1 MIKKILIPTDGSAN
15 SFTALEYGIYIA
27 RKLGASLIG
36 LYVLDVHLIQGPMLT
51 DISGSVGM
59 PPYDGFFDA
68 IETSLNEK
76 ADGILR
82 DFQERCKKSGIKA
95 EVKKTIGKIS
105 PIIIEE
111 AHSADLI
118 LMAKKG
124 EHFHLKEGGLLGSV
138 AEAVVRNSGKPVLVT
153 PDNFVEIESMGL
165 AYDGSDS
172 ASKALELS
180 LELSDQAV
188 WPLTA
193 VIITSDANQAA
204 ALSAQVEE
212 ANQKDPDEPP
222 IADCEIIILSGK
234 ESDEIIKFIR
244 EGAVELM
251 VMGAYGH
258 NRLRELLLGSTTSH
272 VIRKSPIPVLLT
284 R

>member
-1 MIKKILIPTDGSAN
+1 MIKKIFIPTDGSAN
-15 SFTALEYGIYIA
+15 SLKALEYGIYIA
-27 RKLGASLIG
+27 RKLDASLIG
-36 LYVLDVHLIQGPMLT
+36 LYVLDVNLIQGPMLT

-76 ADGILR
+76 ADCILK
-82 DFQERCKKSGIKA
+82 DFQERCQKSGVNV
-95 EVKKTIGKIS
+95 EVKKTIGRIS

-111 AHSADLI
+111 AQNADLI

-138 AEAVVRNSGKPVLVT
+138 AEAVVRDSGKPVLVT
-153 PDNFVEIESMGL
+153 PENFVEIESMAL

-172 ASKALELS
+172 ALKALELS
-180 LELSDQAV
+180 LELSKKAV
-188 WPLTA
+188 WPITV
-193 VIITSDANQAA
+193 VIITSDAKKADT
-204 ALSAQVEE
+204 LSAQIEE
-212 ANQKDPDEPP
+212 MNEKDSSAPM
-222 IADCEIIILSGK
+222 ADCETIILSGK
-234 ESDEIIKFIR
+234 DQDEIIKFIK
-244 EGAVELM
+244 EGSVELM

-258 NRLRELLLGSTTSH
+258 NRLRELFLGSTTSH
-272 VIRKSPIPVLLT
+272 IIRKSPIPVLLT

>member
-1 MIKKILIPTDGSAN
+1 MIKKIFIPTDGSVN
-15 SFTALEYGIYIA
+15 SLKALEYGIYIA
-27 RKLGASLIG
+27 RKLDASLIG
-36 LYVLDVHLIQGPMLT
+36 LYVLDVNLIQGPMLT

-76 ADGILR
+76 ADCILK
-82 DFQERCKKSGIKA
+82 DFQERCQKSGVNV
-95 EVKKTIGKIS
+95 EVKKTIGRIS

-111 AHSADLI
+111 AQNADLI

-138 AEAVVRNSGKPVLVT
+138 AEVVVRDSGKPVLVT
-153 PDNFVEIESMGL
+153 PENFVEIESMAL

-172 ASKALELS
+172 ALKALELS
-180 LELSDQAV
+180 LELSKKAV
-188 WPLTA
+188 WPITI
-193 VIITSDANQAA
+193 VIITSDAKKADT
-204 ALSAQVEE
+204 LSAQIEE
-212 ANQKDPDEPP
+212 MNEKDSSAPM
-222 IADCEIIILSGK
+222 ADCETIILSGK
-234 ESDEIIKFIR
+234 DQDEIIKFIK
-244 EGAVELM
+244 EGSVELM

-258 NRLRELLLGSTTSH
+258 NRLRELFLGSTTSH
-272 VIRKSPIPVLLT
+272 IIRKSPIPVLLT

>member
-15 SFTALEYGIYIA
+15 SLTALEYGIYIA
-27 RKLGASLIG
+27 RKLNATLTG
-36 LYVLDVHLIQGPMLT
+36 LYILDVNLIQGPMLT

-68 IETSLNEK
+68 VETSLNEK
-76 ADGILR
+76 ADCILK
-82 DFQERCKKSGIKA
+82 DFQERCQKSGIRA
-95 EVKKTIGKIS
+95 EVKKTTGKIS

-111 AHSADLI
+111 ARNADLI

-153 PDNFVEIESMGL
+153 PETFLEIESMGL

-172 ASKALELS
+172 ASKALKLS
-180 LELSDQAV
+180 LELSDRAV
-188 WPLTA
+188 WPLTV
-193 VIITSDANQAA
+193 VIITADAKKADT
-204 ALSAQVEE
+204 LSSQIEDMNE
-212 ANQKDPDEPP
+212 KHSS
-222 IADCEIIILSGK
+222 ISTTDCEIIILSGK

-251 VMGAYGH
+251 IMGAYGH
-258 NRLRELLLGSTTSH
+258 KRLRELLLGSTTTH
-272 VIRKSPIPVLLT
+272 VIRKSPIPVLLI

>member
-1 MIKKILIPTDGSAN
+1 MIKKIFIPTDGSAN
-15 SFTALEYGIYIA
+15 SLKALEYGIYIA
-27 RKLGASLIG
+27 RKLDASLIG
-36 LYVLDVHLIQGPMLT
+36 LYVLDVNLIQGPMLT

-76 ADGILR
+76 ADCILK
-82 DFQERCKKSGIKA
+82 DFQERCQKSGVNV
-95 EVKKTIGKIS
+95 EVKKTIGRIS

-111 AHSADLI
+111 AQNADLI

-138 AEAVVRNSGKPVLVT
+138 AEAVVRDSGKPVLVT
-153 PDNFVEIESMGL
+153 PENFVEIESMAL

-172 ASKALELS
+172 ALKALELS
-180 LELSDQAV
+180 LELSKKAV
-188 WPLTA
+188 WPITV
-193 VIITSDANQAA
+193 VIITSDAKKADT
-204 ALSAQVEE
+204 LSAQIEE
-212 ANQKDPDEPP
+212 MNEKDSSAPM
-222 IADCEIIILSGK
+222 ADCETIILSGK
-234 ESDEIIKFIR
+234 DQDEIIKFIK
-244 EGAVELM
+244 EGSVELM

-258 NRLRELLLGSTTSH
+258 NRLRELFLGSTTSH

>member
-1 MIKKILIPTDGSAN
+1 MIKKIFIPTDGSAN
-15 SFTALEYGIYIA
+15 SLKALEYGIYIA
-27 RKLGASLIG
+27 RKLDASLIG
-36 LYVLDVHLIQGPMLT
+36 LYVLDVNLIQGPMLT

-76 ADGILR
+76 ADCILK
-82 DFQERCKKSGIKA
+82 DFQERCHKSGINV
-95 EVKKTIGKIS
+95 EVKKTIGRIS

-111 AHSADLI
+111 AQNADLI

-138 AEAVVRNSGKPVLVT
+138 AEAVVRDSGKPVLVT
-153 PDNFVEIESMGL
+153 PENFVEIESMAL

-172 ASKALELS
+172 ALKALELS
-180 LELSDQAV
+180 LELSKKAI
-188 WPLTA
+188 WPITI
-193 VIITSDANQAA
+193 VIITSDAKKADT
-204 ALSAQVEE
+204 LSAQIEE
-212 ANQKDPDEPP
+212 MNEKDSSAPM
-222 IADCEIIILSGK
+222 ADCETIILSGK
-234 ESDEIIKFIR
+234 DQDEIIKFIK
-244 EGAVELM
+244 EGSVELM

-258 NRLRELLLGSTTSH
+258 NRLRELFLGSTTSH

>member
-1 MIKKILIPTDGSAN
+1 MIKKIFIPTDGSAN
-15 SFTALEYGIYIA
+15 SLKALEYGIYIA
-27 RKLGASLIG
+27 RKLDASLIG
-36 LYVLDVHLIQGPMLT
+36 LYVLDVNLIQGPMLT

-76 ADGILR
+76 ADCILK
-82 DFQERCKKSGIKA
+82 DFQERCQKSGVNV
-95 EVKKTIGKIS
+95 EVKKTIGRIS
-105 PIIIEE
+105 QIIIEE
-111 AHSADLI
+111 AQNADLI

-138 AEAVVRNSGKPVLVT
+138 AEAVVRDSGKPVLVT
-153 PDNFVEIESMGL
+153 PENFVEIESMAL

-172 ASKALELS
+172 ALKALELS
-180 LELSDQAV
+180 LELSKKAV
-188 WPLTA
+188 WPITI
-193 VIITSDANQAA
+193 VIITSDAKKADT
-204 ALSAQVEE
+204 LSAQIEE
-212 ANQKDPDEPP
+212 MNEKDSSAPM
-222 IADCEIIILSGK
+222 ADCETIILSGK
-234 ESDEIIKFIR
+234 DQDEIIKFIK
-244 EGAVELM
+244 EGSVELM

-258 NRLRELLLGSTTSH
+258 NRLRELFLGSTTSH

>member
-1 MIKKILIPTDGSAN
+1 MIKKIFIPTDGSAN
-15 SFTALEYGIYIA
+15 SLKALEYGIYIA
-27 RKLGASLIG
+27 RKLDASLIG
-36 LYVLDVHLIQGPMLT
+36 LYVLDVNLIQGPMLT

-76 ADGILR
+76 ADCILK
-82 DFQERCKKSGIKA
+82 DFQERCQKSGINV
-95 EVKKTIGKIS
+95 EVKKTIGRIS

-111 AHSADLI
+111 AQNADLI

-138 AEAVVRNSGKPVLVT
+138 AEAVVRDSGKPVLVT
-153 PDNFVEIESMGL
+153 PENFVEIESMAL

-172 ASKALELS
+172 ALKALELS
-180 LELSDQAV
+180 LELSKKAV
-188 WPLTA
+188 WPITI
-193 VIITSDANQAA
+193 VIITSDAKKADT
-204 ALSAQVEE
+204 LSAQIEE
-212 ANQKDPDEPP
+212 MNEKDSSAPM
-222 IADCEIIILSGK
+222 ADCETIILSGK
-234 ESDEIIKFIR
+234 DQDEIIKFIK
-244 EGAVELM
+244 EGSVELM

-258 NRLRELLLGSTTSH
+258 NRLRELFLGSTTSH